1 MKRQWLVV
9 SLGLG
14 LMGLFGLRAEGQL
27 IAYWP
32 LDESSGTIAQE
43 MVWKDDPTI
52 NLDGSCFLSYNTIKN
67 KFYIQIYAA
76 LLGGKVSNWN

>member
-32 LDESSGTIAQE
+32 LDEVSGTIARE

-52 NLDGSCFLSYNTIKN
+52 NLDGSCFLSYTTIKIIY
-67 KFYIQIYAA
+67 YIQAYLAH
-76 LLGGKVSNWN
+76 